1 MNLEHAVRPTQ
12 SVLFSN
18 ILLILFTI
26 RNAISLF
33 FFNILFGNAI
43 YSCNA
48 NKCWCCCCCWFCCRK
63 RQKSQPRPQATQA
76 QYESACGCVIIKIAV
91 KIKDLYSRSQLIS
104 LLIIKPTGYRT
115 RVPLMCSHVPHV
127 QGSHSLSYVMIRE
140 TSHGPP
146 LNTCAR
152 WE

>member
-26 RNAISLF
+26 SNAISLF
-33 FFNILFGNAI
+33 FLIF
-43 YSCNA
+43 YSAMPSTHGNA
-48 NKCWCCCCCWFCCRK
+48 NKCWCCCCWFCCRK
-63 RQKSQPRPQATQA
+63 RQKSQPRPQANQA

-91 KIKDLYSRSQLIS
+91 NIKDLYSRSQLIS

-127 QGSHSLSYVMIRE
+127 QGSHSLSYVMIRG

-152 WE
+152 WG